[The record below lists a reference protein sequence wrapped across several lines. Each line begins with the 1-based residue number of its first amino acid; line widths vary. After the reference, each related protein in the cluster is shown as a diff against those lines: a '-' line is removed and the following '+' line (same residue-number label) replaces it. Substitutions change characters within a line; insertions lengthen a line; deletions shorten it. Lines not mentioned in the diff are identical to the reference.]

1 MIASWMLYAVV
12 VTVLLALAARAAES
26 ALAAYRLPVR
36 WAWLG
41 AAVGALALP
50 AAAAADLPRRLA
62 ALLSSSAPA
71 GGGSI
76 PSALGDAALAAPSEA
91 GGWGLSLP
99 TLPAAVEPVALA
111 AWAAGSLVLGLLAL
125 RSWLEI
131 RQRRRGWERTRWDGV
146 EILVSKEFG
155 PAAVGLLDSVPV
167 LPGWVLDLPPDERRL
182 VLRHELEHREAGDPA
197 LLGFGVAVL
206 VAAPW
211 NPALWWIAR
220 RLRLAVELDCDRRVL
235 ADGTSPGDYGALLL
249 EMTRSRQGGPLP
261 VAALGERSSRLEK
274 RIRAMTEPIPTFR
287 TARAACLA
295 LVGAGLLVAA
305 CDAPTPTEDPDG
317 TVPEATASRSADAT
331 GDPAD
336 GATVRPSFVPRDE
349 DPRAVNDEEIVR
361 MLKDRYPA
369 GLREAGVGGTAT
381 VWMFV
386 DREGRVTKV
395 QMQES
400 SGRRALDRAAMSVA
414 SSMEFE
420 PAVHEG
426 GPVAV
431 WVSRSITF
439 APPEGADD
447 AGGGDAAADDADDGR
462 SVGDVLAEGPGA
474 SDRTADD
481 GSRALKVRRG
491 AGLRLDGGEVPLI
504 FVDGEHVEDAGG
516 ALAELRPD
524 EIESIEVIKGPA
536 AVDAYGED
544 ARDGV
549 IRITTKAAAGSSG

>member
-1 MIASWMLYAVV
+1 MIASWMLHAVV
-12 VTVLLALAARAAES
+12 VTVPLALAARAAES

-62 ALLSSSAPA
+62 ALLPSSAAA
-71 GGGSI
+71 GGGSL
-76 PSALGDAALAAPSEA
+76 PSALGDAALAAPPEV

-111 AWAAGSLVLGLLAL
+111 AWAAGSLVLGLLVL

-131 RQRRRGWERTRWDGV
+131 RRRRRGWERTRRDGA

-155 PAAVGLLDSVPV
+155 PAAVGLLDPVPV

-249 EMTRSRQGGPLP
+249 EITRSRRGGPLP
-261 VAALGERSSRLEK
+261 VAALGERSSRLER

-305 CDAPTPTEDPDG
+305 CDAPTPAEDPDG
-317 TVPEATASRSADAT
+317 AVPEATASRSADAP
-331 GDPAD
+331 GDPAG
-336 GATVRPSFVPRDE
+336 GATDRPRFVPRDE
-349 DPRAVNDEEIVR
+349 DPRAVNDREIVR
-361 MLKDRYPA
+361 MLRDRYPA
-369 GLREAGVGGTAT
+369 GLREAGLGGTAT
-381 VWMFV
+381 VWLFV
-386 DREGRVTKV
+386 DREGQVTKV
-395 QMQES
+395 RMQES

-420 PAVHEG
+420 PALRDG
-426 GPVAV
+426 APVGV
-431 WVSRSITF
+431 WVSRRITF
-439 APPEGADD
+439 APPGADGAED
-447 AGGGDAAADDADDGR
+447 AGGAAAAEGADDGR
-462 SVGDVLAEGPGA
+462 SVGDVLAERPRA

-481 GSRALKVRRG
+481 VSRADGPNLE
-491 AGLRLDGGEVPLI
+491 LDGGQVPLI
-504 FVDGEHVEDAGG
+504 YVDGERVQDASG
-516 ALAELRPD
+516 ALDDLRPD

-536 AVDAYGED
+536 AVGAYGEEG
-544 ARDGV
+544 RDGV